1 MKKKYILATDL
12 DGTLVGDSTAMQA
25 LFDYFEQ
32 QEMSVQFIYITG
44 RHIESAQQLIKKEQ
58 LPTPDVLICDVGS
71 SIYLPKED
79 SQMVENYEWANKI
92 QVNWFP
98 GEILK
103 IVEAKD
109 LQLQPNIPH
118 AKRISIHM
126 TDETKLKTICQTLTQ
141 TNLKYKFMYSS
152 GKDLDI
158 LPQNSG
164 KGNALSFVLKK
175 YYAKESRILIAGD
188 SGNDLEMLSLGYPS
202 VIVGNAEKELQSLK
216 NTPLLYKAKGCYAA
230 GIKEGWEF
238 FY

>member
-1 MKKKYILATDL
+1 
-12 DGTLVGDSTAMQA
+12 
-25 LFDYFEQ
+25 
-32 QEMSVQFIYITG
+32 
-44 RHIESAQQLIKKEQ
+44 
-58 LPTPDVLICDVGS
+58 
-71 SIYLPKED
+71 
-79 SQMVENYEWANKI
+79 
-92 QVNWFP
+92 
-98 GEILK
+98 
-103 IVEAKD
+103 
-109 LQLQPNIPH
+109 
-118 AKRISIHM
+118 
-126 TDETKLKTICQTLTQ
+126 
-141 TNLKYKFMYSS
+141 MYSS